1 MELSIRSREEFH
13 DYLEGERQDAADKA
27 VEKAAP
33 GLRAEGEKI
42 GEARGVK
49 IGEERGKISAVLD
62 LYIAGFIARDVA
74 TAQLG
79 VTDQEFETL
88 LQSRS

>member
-1 MELSIRSREEFH
+1 MKTMDLSIRTSEEFH
-13 DYLEGERQDAADKA
+13 DYLERECQNAA
-27 VEKAAP
+27 EQ
-33 GLRAEGEKI
+33 GRIEGREEGEKI
-42 GEARGVK
+42 GEA
-49 IGEERGKISAVLD
+49 RGKISAVLD

-74 TAQLG
+74 SAQLG